1 VVPSSAGMGR
11 RLPSGGALPHNGG
24 MTDAH
29 SLNVFAHIGTGAL
42 ALLIGLIPLF
52 SRKGGPL
59 HRWSGKATAGLGLV
73 VLSTAVLAVILFRP
87 PAPLVAATLTA
98 GYQYLSGLRTLSLT
112 RSGPRLPDALLSLLG
127 VGMALLIVVQMGQ
140 GNASW
145 TPAIGY
151 STIGYLLTMTA
162 YDLSRPLWVTV
173 WYRRVR
179 PLDHGV
185 KMIGFYFAMLSAGA
199 GNLLAEWQPLSQVL
213 PSALGLVAMVGFVVW
228 YSLRPVRPGALREA

>member
-1 VVPSSAGMGR
+1 MI
-11 RLPSGGALPHNGG
+11 
-24 MTDAH
+24 DAH
-29 SLNVFAHIGTGAL
+29 SLNILTHVATGAL
-42 ALLIGLIPLF
+42 ALGIGLIPLF

-59 HRWSGKATAGLGLV
+59 HRWSGRATAGLGAV
-73 VLSTAVLAVILFRP
+73 VLSSAVLAVILFQP

-112 RSGPRLPDALLSLLG
+112 RRGPQWPDILLSTLGLGLALL
-127 VGMALLIVVQMGQ
+127 VAFQMGQ
-140 GNASW
+140 GSASW

-151 STIGYLLTMTA
+151 TTIGYLTTMTL
-162 YDLSRPLWVTV
+162 YDFSRSLWVGV

-199 GNLLAEWQPLSQVL
+199 GNLLADWQPLSQVL
-213 PSALGLVAMVGFVVW
+213 PSALGIVAMIGFVIS
-228 YSLRPVRPGALREA
+228 YSVNPIRPRGVQTV

>member
-1 VVPSSAGMGR
+1 
-11 RLPSGGALPHNGG
+11 
-24 MTDAH
+24 MTDPHSINILAH
-29 SLNVFAHIGTGAL
+29 VATGGL
-42 ALLIGLIPLF
+42 ALLIGLVPLF

-59 HRWSGKATAGLGLV
+59 HRWSGRATAGLGLV
-73 VLSTAVLAVILFRP
+73 VLSSAVLAVILFKP

-98 GYQYLSGLRTLSLT
+98 GYQYLSGLRSLSLT
-112 RSGPRLPDALLSLLG
+112 RSGPRLPDAMLSILG
-127 VGMALLIVVQMGQ
+127 LGLASLVAIQMGQ
-140 GNASW
+140 GTASW

-151 STIGYLLTMTA
+151 TTIGYLIGMSV
-162 YDLSRPLWVTV
+162 YDLSRPLWVGV

-213 PSALGLVAMVGFVVW
+213 PSALGMVAMIGFVIW
-228 YSLRPVRPGALREA
+228 YSMHPIQSRRATARV

>member
-1 VVPSSAGMGR
+1 
-11 RLPSGGALPHNGG
+11 

-29 SLNVFAHIGTGAL
+29 MLNIAAHVSTGAL

-59 HRWSGKATAGLGLV
+59 HRWSGRATAGLGLV
-73 VLSTAVLAVILFRP
+73 VLSCAVLAVILFRP

-98 GYQYLSGLRTLSLT
+98 GYQYLSGLRTLSLS
-112 RSGPRLPDALLSLLG
+112 RRGPRLPDTLLSILG
-127 VGMALLIVVQMGQ
+127 VGMALLVAFQMGQ
-140 GNASW
+140 GTASW

-151 STIGYLLTMTA
+151 TTIGYLLTMTA
-162 YDLSRPLWVTV
+162 YDLSRPLWVGV

-213 PSALGLVAMVGFVVW
+213 PSAVGMAAMVGFVIW
-228 YSLRPVRPGALREA
+228 YSLHPIRPRPESPA

>member
-1 VVPSSAGMGR
+1 MFNILTHVA
-11 RLPSGGALPHNGG
+11 
-24 MTDAH
+24 
-29 SLNVFAHIGTGAL
+29 TGAT

-59 HRWSGKATAGLGLV
+59 HRWSGRATAGLGAV
-73 VLSTAVLAVILFRP
+73 VLSSAVLAVILFQT

-112 RSGPRLPDALLSLLG
+112 RRGPRLPDTLLSVLG
-127 VGMALLIVVQMGQ
+127 VGLALLVAFKMGQ
-140 GNASW
+140 GTASW

-151 STIGYLLTMTA
+151 TTIGYLATMTA
-162 YDLSRPLWVTV
+162 YDLSRPLWVGV

-199 GNLLAEWQPLSQVL
+199 GNLLADWQPLSQVL
-213 PSALGLVAMVGFVVW
+213 PSAIGMVAMIAFVIW
-228 YSLRPVRPGALREA
+228 YSLNPIQPRQARPA

>member
-1 VVPSSAGMGR
+1 MI
-11 RLPSGGALPHNGG
+11 
-24 MTDAH
+24 DAH
-29 SLNVFAHIGTGAL
+29 TLNVFAHVGTGTL

-59 HRWSGKATAGLGLV
+59 HRWSGRTTVGLGLV
-73 VLSTAVLAVILFRP
+73 VLSSAVLAVLLFRP

-98 GYQYLSGLRTLSLT
+98 GYQYLSGLRTLSLS
-112 RSGPRLPDALLSLLG
+112 RSGPRLPDALLSMLG
-127 VGMALLIVVQMGQ
+127 VCTALLIAAQMGQ
-140 GNASW
+140 GDASW

-151 STIGYLLTMTA
+151 TTIGYLLVMTA
-162 YDLSRPLWVTV
+162 YDLSRPLWVSV

-213 PSALGLVAMVGFVVW
+213 PSVLGLVAMLGFIVW
-228 YSLRPVRPGALREA
+228 YSLHPTNRPKLGGHEAR

>member
-1 VVPSSAGMGR
+1 
-11 RLPSGGALPHNGG
+11 

-29 SLNVFAHIGTGAL
+29 QLNIIAHVATGAL
-42 ALLIGLIPLF
+42 ALLVGLIPLF

-59 HRWSGKATAGLGLV
+59 HRWSGRATAGLGLV
-73 VLSTAVLAVILFRP
+73 VLSCAVLAVILFTP

-98 GYQYLSGLRTLSLT
+98 GYQYLSGLRTLTLN
-112 RSGPRLPDALLSLLG
+112 RSGPRLPDTLLAMLGLGLALL
-127 VGMALLIVVQMGQ
+127 VAIQMGS
-140 GNASW
+140 GSASW

-151 STIGYLLTMTA
+151 TTIGYLVTMTV
-162 YDLSRPLWVTV
+162 YDLSRPLWVGV

-213 PSALGLVAMVGFVVW
+213 PSAMGMLAMIGFVVW
-228 YSLRPVRPGALREA
+228 YSLNPIKPRLGQTA

>member
-1 VVPSSAGMGR
+1 MV
-11 RLPSGGALPHNGG
+11 
-24 MTDAH
+24 DAH
-29 SLNVFAHIGTGAL
+29 LLNILSHVVTGVL

-52 SRKGGPL
+52 SRKGGRL
-59 HRWSGKATAGLGLV
+59 HRWSGRTTAGLGLV
-73 VLSTAVLAVILFRP
+73 VLASAVLAVVLFHP

-112 RSGPRLPDALLSLLG
+112 RSGPRLPDTLLSLLG
-127 VGMALLIVVQMGQ
+127 VGMALVVAFQMGQ

-151 STIGYLLTMTA
+151 TTIGYLLTMTA
-162 YDLSRPLWVTV
+162 FDLSRPLWVGV
-173 WYRRVR
+173 WFRRVR

-185 KMIGFYFAMLSAGA
+185 KMIGFYFAMLSAGV

-213 PSALGLVAMVGFVVW
+213 PSALGMAAMVGFVIW
-228 YSLRPVRPGALREA
+228 YSLHPIERRMAQPS

>member
-1 VVPSSAGMGR
+1 MV
-11 RLPSGGALPHNGG
+11 
-24 MTDAH
+24 DAH
-29 SLNVFAHIGTGAL
+29 TLNILTHVATGGL

-52 SRKGGPL
+52 SRKGGRL
-59 HRWSGKATAGLGLV
+59 HRWSGRTTAGLGLV
-73 VLSTAVLAVILFRP
+73 VLASAVLAVVLFKP

-112 RSGPRLPDALLSLLG
+112 RHGPRFPDTLLAIVG
-127 VGMALLIVVQMGQ
+127 VGMALLIAFQMGQ

-151 STIGYLLTMTA
+151 TTIIYLLIMTA
-162 YDLSRPLWVTV
+162 YDLSRPFWVGV

-213 PSALGLVAMVGFVVW
+213 PSAIGMAVMLGFIIW
-228 YSLRPVRPGALREA
+228 YSLHPIQRRVVGQA